1 MKANH
6 NEELA
11 NIHVTLISNKIIK
24 IHPETENNIE
34 IKMTATEISTNLL
47 IIIYKKSIKQ
57 YTDKMKKKQDIKDTV
72 SGNSQNECQ

>member
-24 IHPETENNIE
+24 IHPETEDNIE

-72 SGNSQNECQ
+72 SGNSQNERQ

>member
-24 IHPETENNIE
+24 IHPETEDNIE